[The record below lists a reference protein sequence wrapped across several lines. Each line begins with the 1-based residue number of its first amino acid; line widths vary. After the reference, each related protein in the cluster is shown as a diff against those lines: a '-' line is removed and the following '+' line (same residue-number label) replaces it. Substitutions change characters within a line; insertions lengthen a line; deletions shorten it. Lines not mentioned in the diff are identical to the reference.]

1 MNHSRRQ
8 RRHARRVSDTD
19 YDRSGESALANVVD
33 AVRAMEDQPRRGL
46 NDDRMAD
53 LTTNDENDGAAP
65 GDGDVGAGDGRSG
78 RDSEFNGG
86 SDTAYGSE
94 GRDVGA
100 MSRQEWQGK
109 RAPHWG

>member
-33 AVRAMEDQPRRGL
+33 AVRAI
-46 NDDRMAD
+46 DDRMAD

-100 MSRQEWQGK
+100 MSRQEWQEN
-109 RAPHWG
+109 RPPHWG

>member
-53 LTTNDENDGAAP
+53 LTPDDENGGATP
-65 GDGDVGAGDGRSG
+65 GDGDIGAGDGRSG

-100 MSRQEWQGK
+100 MSRQEWQEN
-109 RAPHWG
+109 RPPHWG

>member
-19 YDRSGESALANVVD
+19 YDRSGESALASVVD
-33 AVRAMEDQPRRGL
+33 AVRVMEDQPRRGL

-53 LTTNDENDGAAP
+53 LTPDDENDGAAP
-65 GDGDVGAGDGRSG
+65 GDGDVGAGDGRSS

-94 GRDVGA
+94 DRDVGA
-100 MSRQEWQGK
+100 MSRQEWQEN
-109 RAPHWG
+109 RPPHWG